1 MGDIRNEPNQDVL
14 FVLQYEEETLLELSQ
29 EPINWDEGS
38 LEIVRNKLYH
48 GIITEFTDALEFENE
63 AKDFIL
69 SAYSNGGI
77 NANLYLI
84 KYEKTLNDN
93 YVGNDQNI
101 SWNLIYRGIA
111 DFTSM
116 QEKKS
121 RISMNFNSDE
131 LEQLL
136 KTHESDAFDIERLS
150 SINARIGVGGISGLE
165 EDLSQIQFNEVTLR
179 PRNILGKGV
188 ATNEYPNAPSP
199 PAINGRLS
207 RFKIPGNDRISIPTV
222 FISKGFGRHV
232 EVTDHFFATDR
243 ANLQPNMFYDDL
255 LIEENHV
262 VSSLKIT
269 MNIDILFHLS
279 TGQPNTNSVKWRIQQ
294 FKFEEGIGY
303 VEDNSFDP
311 FILNI
316 GEDTPNSNNFTV
328 EVNSTTVGGNVV
340 TIPMGMPY
348 NYAYAMFFEVISWDS
363 SDDTPNFNVEYS
375 VNEFSVQVEEVSQYN
390 QESNEKQKFAFVN
403 EVGERLME
411 IITGK
416 KNSFYSKLFGRKY
429 KETGTSTGLITQ
441 YQDPIYDKTGE
452 FGLVGLIHGMSVRRF
467 NSNEHELYKPLSMS
481 MKELITSLQATFNI
495 GVGIE
500 RGLDG
505 DRVRFEKLEYFYQD
519 NISVILPSQIS
530 DVSRKV
536 DASFFNSACDFGSEK
551 GGDYENE
558 IGLDEPN
565 TKSKFTTP
573 LRKTENKYT
582 KMSLVRSDD
591 YGREVLRR
599 KPAYIDEQ
607 ADMQGD
613 EDKWY
618 LDLRQ
623 DPSVGFPMY
632 EQRKWNDVTLYNGTI
647 ETWLQEL
654 PQGVG
659 SPETYQSWLFTPK
672 RSFFRHGW
680 VMRAGMEA
688 PIIQSQSFILSE
700 AKANIN
706 LVTQMYNEPLRI
718 IEKQPERTSSL
729 ERPRVLPEIIKFKHP
744 SSPEL
749 RNLIFGTTAVE
760 VEGVVENLP
769 NWYFKFQWVNENE
782 EVETGYLRSYK
793 EKSDEF
799 EFIKANENIIF

>member
-14 FVLQYEEETLLELSQ
+14 FVLQYEEETILELSQ
-29 EPINWDEGS
+29 EPINWEKGS

-84 KYEKTLNDN
+84 KYEKTLDDN

-101 SWNLIYRGIA
+101 RWNLIYRGIA

-116 QEKKS
+116 QEKES

-150 SINARIGVGGISGLE
+150 SVNARIGVGGISGLE
-165 EDLSQIQFNEVTLR
+165 EDLSPIQFNEVTLR
-179 PRNILGKGV
+179 PRNILGNGV
-188 ATNEYPNAPSP
+188 AKNAFPNAPSP

-232 EVTDHFFATDR
+232 EVTDHFFSQDLES
-243 ANLQPNMFYDDL
+243 LQPNMFYNDL
-255 LIEENHV
+255 LIEENHI

-279 TGQPNTNSVKWRIQQ
+279 SGQPSTNSVKWRIQQ
-294 FKFEEGIGY
+294 FKFQEGFGY
-303 VEDNSFDP
+303 IEDNYFDP

-316 GEDTPNSNNFTV
+316 GEDGDDSNDFPV
-328 EVNSTTVGGNVV
+328 VVNSTTVGGNVV

-363 SDDTPNFNVEYS
+363 SDQTDDFNVEYS
-375 VNEFSVQVEEVSQYN
+375 VNEFSIQVEEVSQYN

-403 EVGERLME
+403 EVGGRLME

-429 KETGTSTGLITQ
+429 VVTGASTGLITQ

-481 MKELITSLQATFNI
+481 MKDLIISLQATFNI

-519 NISVILPSQIS
+519 NVSVILPSQIS

-536 DASFFNSACDFGSEK
+536 DATFFNSACEFGCEK
-551 GGDYENE
+551 GGDYNNE

-582 KMSLVRSDD
+582 KMSKVRSDD

-599 KPAYIDEQ
+599 KPAFIDEK

-618 LDLRQ
+618 LDLSQ
-623 DPSVGFPMY
+623 DLNVDFPMY
-632 EQRKWNDVTLYNGTI
+632 QQKKWNDIIEEGSV